1 MARLVTRRLLTVLLA
16 GAFAALAGT
25 AGADANWKQTGNS
38 KATKLDQCVRP
49 TPEIRRNHMALLKHQ
64 RDVTV
69 HQGVRKTPDALAGC
83 IDCHVNSDGQGKPIA
98 VDGEGQFCAACHSF
112 AAVHL
117 DCFQCHATVPTS
129 R

>member
-38 KATKLDQCVRP
+38 KATKQAQCVRP
-49 TPEIRRNHMALLKHQ
+49 TAEIRRYHMDLLKHQ

-69 HQGVRKTPDALAGC
+69 HEGVRKTPDALAGC
-83 IDCHVNSDGQGKPIA
+83 IDCHVNKDLQGKPVP

-112 AAVHL
+112 AAVQL
-117 DCFQCHATVPTS
+117 DCFQCHATVPTG

>member
-16 GAFAALAGT
+16 GTFAALAGT

-38 KATKLDQCVRP
+38 KATKAEQCVRP
-49 TPEIRRNHMALLKHQ
+49 TPEIRRYHMALLKHQ

-83 IDCHVNSDGQGKPIA
+83 IDCHVNSDGQGKPIP

-112 AAVHL
+112 TAVHL
-117 DCFQCHATVPTS
+117 DCFQCHATVPTG

>member
-1 MARLVTRRLLTVLLA
+1 MFLMVTRRLLTGLLA
-16 GAFAALAGT
+16 GALVALAGT

-38 KATKLDQCVRP
+38 RAAKLEQCVRP
-49 TPEIRRNHMALLKHQ
+49 TGEIRRYHMDLLKHQ

-69 HQGVRKTPDALAGC
+69 YQGVRKTTDALAGC
-83 IDCHVNSDGQGKPIA
+83 IDCHVNKDLQGKPIP
-98 VDGEGQFCAACHSF
+98 VDGKGQFCSSCHAF

-117 DCFQCHATVPTS
+117 DCFQCHSTVPTG